1 MEIGDTKDEDV
12 DFVIPNVVEVVVDDV
27 VVVVVCSSTNT
38 WFIIIAGNWLSVLSF
53 STSYTYKS

>member
-12 DFVIPNVVEVVVDDV
+12 DFVIPNVTVVVVV